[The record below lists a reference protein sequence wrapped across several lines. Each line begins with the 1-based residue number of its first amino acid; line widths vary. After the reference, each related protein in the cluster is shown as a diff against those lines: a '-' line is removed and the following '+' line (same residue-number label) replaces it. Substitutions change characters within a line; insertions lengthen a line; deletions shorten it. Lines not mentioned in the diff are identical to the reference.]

1 MFRLAV
7 AVIEGEESRI
17 RESLEGE
24 EGEVQDQEWEKRRRK
39 RRGQKNRSRSHG
51 IGDSRTD
58 GQSRPLAVRIKR
70 HKDGRTVIFSDP
82 EVLW

>member
-24 EGEVQDQEWEKRRRK
+24 EREEDKRTEAAVTGLGTAEQMDSQDLW
-39 RRGQKNRSRSHG
+39 
-51 IGDSRTD
+51 
-58 GQSRPLAVRIKR
+58 QS
-70 HKDGRTVIFSDP
+70 G
-82 EVLW
+82 

>member
-17 RESLEGE
+17 RESLEGGGGGGAGPRMRE
-24 EGEVQDQEWEKRRRK
+24 KEKRVG
-39 RRGQKNRSRSHG
+39 GQKNRSRSHG

-58 GQSRPLAVRIKR
+58 GQSRPLAVRTKR
-70 HKDGRTVIFSDP
+70 QTQGWWDSDIFRP
-82 EVLW
+82 

>member
-24 EGEVQDQEWEKRRRK
+24 EGEGKGEVQDPEWEKRRRELGDK
-39 RRGQKNRSRSHG
+39 RTEAAVTGLGTSEQM
-51 IGDSRTD
+51 DSQD
-58 GQSRPLAVRIKR
+58 LWQS
-70 HKDGRTVIFSDP
+70 G
-82 EVLW
+82 

>member
-24 EGEVQDQEWEKRRRK
+24 EGEVQDQEWEKRRR
-39 RRGQKNRSRSHG
+39 GQKNRSRSHG
-51 IGDSRTD
+51 LGRAEQTFGSQDKETQGLWDSD
-58 GQSRPLAVRIKR
+58 IFRP
-70 HKDGRTVIFSDP
+70 
-82 EVLW
+82 

>member
-24 EGEVQDQEWEKRRRK
+24 EGEGGGAGPRMGEKEKRTK
-39 RRGQKNRSRSHG
+39 EQKP
-51 IGDSRTD
+51 
-58 GQSRPLAVRIKR
+58 QSR
-70 HKDGRTVIFSDP
+70 DWGRQNRWTVKTFGSQDKETQGWWDSDIFRP
-82 EVLW
+82 

>member
-7 AVIEGEESRI
+7 AVIKGEESRI

-24 EGEVQDQEWEKRRRK
+24 EGEVQDQEWEKRRR
-39 RRGQKNRSRSHG
+39 GQKNRSRSHG
-51 IGDSRTD
+51 IGDVRTD

-70 HKDGRTVIFSDP
+70 QTQGWWDSDIFRP
-82 EVLW
+82 

>member
-24 EGEVQDQEWEKRRRK
+24 EGEVQDQEWEKRRRELGDK
-39 RRGQKNRSRSHG
+39 RTEAAVTGLGAAEQM
-51 IGDSRTD
+51 DSED
-58 GQSRPLAVRIKR
+58 LWQS
-70 HKDGRTVIFSDP
+70 G
-82 EVLW
+82 

>member
-24 EGEVQDQEWEKRRRK
+24 EGGGEVQDQEWEKRRRK
-39 RRGQKNRSRSHG
+39 S
-51 IGDSRTD
+51 
-58 GQSRPLAVRIKR
+58 VM
-70 HKDGRTVIFSDP
+70 
-82 EVLW
+82 